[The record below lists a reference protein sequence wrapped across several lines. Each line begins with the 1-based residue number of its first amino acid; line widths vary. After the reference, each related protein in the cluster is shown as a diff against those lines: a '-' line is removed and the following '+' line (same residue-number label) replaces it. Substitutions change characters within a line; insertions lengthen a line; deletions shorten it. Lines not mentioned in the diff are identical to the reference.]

1 MKKTSPLRS
10 QLHNTNIMSG
20 SYTPAMHDLSNSL
33 TPNNHACDFSM
44 FTTKNYNRGIKVPSN
59 GENLHNI
66 MHQTL

>member
-1 MKKTSPLRS
+1 
-10 QLHNTNIMSG
+10 MSG